1 MDEHSCEG
9 NGTRSIHQGMGVL
22 EKVGNVIIKLMEGWK
37 TRLEIIQDGKILTSR
52 MINISQDSQFSS
64 NILSNGR
71 TCFNVDQGDWW
82 IHNGMK
88 SRKKNKKN
96 TQSIYW
102 PKNLSRESLKTWSF
116 EWNDRE
122 SLHGYWSVLQS
133 NRTCRNCF

>member
-71 TCFNVDQGDWW
+71 TCFNVDQGD
-82 IHNGMK
+82 
-88 SRKKNKKN
+88 
-96 TQSIYW
+96 
-102 PKNLSRESLKTWSF
+102 
-116 EWNDRE
+116 
-122 SLHGYWSVLQS
+122 
-133 NRTCRNCF
+133 